1 MAKLENKQAYLP
13 WRRADAMVGSCLY
26 WLPVSAV
33 PCRDAEKQWLRQFLA
48 AFDAEMKAALQCRVE
63 VFVARNAIFPDMM
76 DPMLLNLQALN
87 PVPGVMRVYGERLRK
102 APHAREIERM
112 VNEGK
117 QASLISMGSDM
128 GWWFVKKKADMQRNL
143 FLGLGGMVNVWL
155 PPDPKTAPPPFHMPE
170 KTMKNPAFAS
180 MDIQGAVDV
189 TYSLADSF
197 LPDSLKVFAPELKD
211 DPQYQG
217 YPFALA
223 LLKSQDI
230 MSARGEQ
237 REEWL
242 KLAPCYLF
250 ESPADAGLLLW
261 GKPEIDAV
269 MKKVLDAIREQKLEY
284 PTP

>member
-1 MAKLENKQAYLP
+1 MANLENKQAYLP
-13 WRRADAMVGSCLY
+13 WRRADALAGSCLY
-26 WLPVSAV
+26 WLPVSSV
-33 PCRDAEKQWLRQFLA
+33 PSRDAEKQWLRQFLL
-48 AFDAEMKAALQCRVE
+48 AFDAEMKATLQCRVE

-87 PVPGVMRVYGERLRK
+87 PLPGVMRVYGERLRK
-102 APHAREIERM
+102 APHSREIERM

-128 GWWFVKKKADMQRNL
+128 GWWFVKKKADLQRSL

-155 PPDPKTAPPPFHMPE
+155 PPDPKTAPPPFHLPE
-170 KTMKNPAFAS
+170 KTVKNPAFAG

-197 LPDSLKVFAPELKD
+197 LSESLKVFAPELKA

-230 MSARGEQ
+230 LSARAEQ

-250 ESPADAGLLLW
+250 ESPADAGVLLW
-261 GKPEIDAV
+261 GVAGIDAV
-269 MKKVLDAIREQKLEY
+269 MKKVLEAMREQKLEY
-284 PTP
+284 PT